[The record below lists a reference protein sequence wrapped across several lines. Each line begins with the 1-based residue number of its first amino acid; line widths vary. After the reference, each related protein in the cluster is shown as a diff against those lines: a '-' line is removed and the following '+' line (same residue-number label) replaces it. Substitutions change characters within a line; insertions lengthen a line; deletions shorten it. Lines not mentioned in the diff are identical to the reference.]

1 MCLLLSRCQ
10 HKKQEEH
17 EADVELISVI
27 INSVSHCV
35 DTNVSMVTVV
45 QALVVLTAWRVLQ
58 WALVTVPSDVGPGV
72 AVLSLT
78 APYLWRKMTL
88 HGQCKPFS
96 PENHVLDYGDKKL
109 NVFFFFFTI
118 KPTYFAFCQMS
129 VLQALKSYKPLP
141 YPHAIT
147 WSPHCLLLTMWFLF
161 VRFYLRWVLIA
172 DRDPRFLPRDDW
184 TIRWR

>member
-109 NVFFFFFTI
+109 NVFLFFFYNKTNI
-118 KPTYFAFCQMS
+118 LCILPNVS
-129 VLQALKSYKPLP
+129 VTSPQKLQALTLSPCYNQKSSLSI
-141 YPHAIT
+141 ANNVV
-147 WSPHCLLLTMWFLF
+147 F
-161 VRFYLRWVLIA
+161 VCS
-172 DRDPRFLPRDDW
+172 FLP
-184 TIRWR
+184 